1 MSLLRLAFWLALLVL
16 PLPTDSAQQAR
27 FTSFAGAALE
37 RLSGFCDRNAGT
49 CDIGSAAW
57 ATFLRKA
64 EFGLR
69 LVGDLIGVGGERH
82 VSAPTPDQRP
92 DALPPAYGKRPGSR
106 YGSSMGKA
114 PPPVDTLPPDL
125 YQPPWRGAKRPKGY

>member
-16 PLPTDSAQQAR
+16 LLPTDSQQQAR

-49 CDIGSAAW
+49 CEVGSTAW
-57 ATFLRKA
+57 TTFLNKA

-69 LVGDLIGVGGERH
+69 LVGDLIGVGDRR
-82 VSAPTPDQRP
+82 APAPDQRSE
-92 DALPPAYGKRPGSR
+92 LPPDGPPPGYGKHPGYR
-106 YGSSMGKA
+106 TGKP

-125 YQPPWRGAKRPKGY
+125 YQPPWRAPKRPKGYY